1 MRLDIYAARTETA
14 RNRANAAIKRIAVA
28 NAQFAE
34 LGNALDKARHKDKEI
49 EVLNERE
56 AIASALESIAVFLES
71 GDIAEALA
79 ARAELQTIAKSI
91 VSQSLAETLA
101 SAFGDKPPVDTEQAA
116 FATLINRAEDAFSA
130 APIIKD
136 EVAKVKG
143 QKK

>member
-56 AIASALESIAVFLES
+56 AIAVALELIAAFLES
-71 GDIAEALA
+71 GDIAEAFA

-116 FATLINRAEDAFSA
+116 FATLVNRAEDVFST
-130 APIIKD
+130 APIIRD
-136 EVAKVKG
+136 EVAKVKE
-143 QKK
+143 QKR